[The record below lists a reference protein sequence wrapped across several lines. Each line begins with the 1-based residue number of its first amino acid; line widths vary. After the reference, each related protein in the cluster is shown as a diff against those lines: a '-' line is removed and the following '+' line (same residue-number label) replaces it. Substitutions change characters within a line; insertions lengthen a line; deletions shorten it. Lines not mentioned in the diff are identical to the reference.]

1 MNQYMACRLHI
12 NFFIPLFL
20 GKELWEE
27 HSYYH
32 CQEAMIWI
40 CLKKP
45 YQAPPEDECCWGIFL
60 KGYSNYF
67 THILCFL
74 CIWRNPID
82 HYRVSCARQHAGR
95 CAWRGWHVCASL
107 SCVARERER
116 EREREQGRCAFL
128 YVLLLYCWDC
138 FIWEDALGGYYWCWY
153 VLLSWAML
161 LLVYTS
167 CCRVAKW

>member
-95 CAWRGWHVCASL
+95 CAWRGSQGRAWLSL
-107 SCVARERER
+107 AAIRVATLLLGLLHLRGCTGWMPLMLVCVAAVL
-116 EREREQGRCAFL
+116 GYAVSSL
-128 YVLLLYCWDC
+128 Y
-138 FIWEDALGGYYWCWY
+138 
-153 VLLSWAML
+153 
-161 LLVYTS
+161 
-167 CCRVAKW
+167 